1 MKIYLA
7 MTAFFLFSMVTLSF
21 AQAGP
26 GPGQRARQYDP
37 STEMTM
43 KGTVAGVTQ
52 QAGRNGWNGTHLTL
66 KTDDTAIQVHVG
78 PSAYVE
84 QQGFS
89 FANGDEIEV
98 TGSKVKMG
106 GQDVLL
112 AREIKKD
119 SNVLKLRD
127 AQGVPLWAGKGRQ
140 PRS

>member
-1 MKIYLA
+1 MKTYLA
-7 MTAFFLFSMVTLSF
+7 VSFLVLALMTSVGL

-26 GPGQRARQYDP
+26 GQGQRSRRYDP
-37 STEMTM
+37 STETTM

-66 KTDDTAIQVHVG
+66 KTDDSAIQVHVG

-89 FANGDEIEV
+89 FANGDQIEV

-106 GQDVLL
+106 SQDVLL

-119 SNVLKLRD
+119 GKVLKLRD
-127 AQGVPLWAGKGRQ
+127 AQGIPLWSGKGRQ

>member
-1 MKIYLA
+1 MKTYL
-7 MTAFFLFSMVTLSF
+7 TLAFFFLTTLASVSF
-21 AQAGP
+21 AQAESGT
-26 GPGQRARQYDP
+26 GQRAHRYDP
-37 STEMTM
+37 STETTM

-52 QAGRNGWNGTHLTL
+52 QTGRQGGSGTHLTL
-66 KTDDTAIQVHVG
+66 KTADTSIQVLVG

-84 QQGFS
+84 KQGFS

-98 TGSKVKMG
+98 TGSKVKTG

-119 SNVLKLRD
+119 GKALELRN
-127 AQGVPLWAGKGRQ
+127 AQGVPLWAGRRQ